1 MEYSPFIDKKGNK
14 IGLEKL
20 RFANILSIEEN
31 GIEEGYKVEF
41 KSKWDDNFKKKHLC
55 QTIASFANAE
65 GGWLI
70 VGLED
75 NTGKYIGI
83 DKQRTDFSQTISQK
97 LMEVTPRP
105 KFDCRF
111 LHETSDKKRGVLVIQ
126 IYGGVN
132 PPYVCNGTIYT
143 RSGSSKIPIKSDRG
157 SIDELLNKRNRY
169 DNLLKKF
176 CINKFVEEKNIF
188 LYCTIYL
195 YNPYAEKKY
204 ESYFEDISEL
214 KERLSGEGLKS
225 RVIESIDSVIR
236 IGSDVISANSCTC
249 MEQYFIDGNIKIY
262 APMFKLE
269 NNGIIA
275 DWIDTVTMYNKNVN
289 LENMIIIDGM
299 ISYLTMFGLLQSVF
313 NFMKESGY
321 KVQDYQ
327 IVCEYKN
334 IKNVVFYYRRN
345 IKDQEQENGFISDIQ
360 DGKFYVSY
368 LTDIKTEPVSY
379 KGNAKKNDGGDFAWN
394 LLEMFYLKLFGI
406 DSDDFTCILK
416 NSQERYNEAVFSAES
431 YLL

>member
-31 GIEEGYKVEF
+31 GIEEGYKIEF

-111 LHETSDKKRGVLVIQ
+111 LHENNDKKRGVLVIQ
-126 IYGGVN
+126 IYEGIN

-143 RSGSSKIPIKSDRG
+143 RSGSSKVPIKSDRG
-157 SIDELLNKRNRY
+157 SIDELLNKRNRN

-176 CINKFVEEKNIF
+176 CVNKFVEEKNTF
-188 LYCTIYL
+188 PYCTIYL
-195 YNPYAEKKY
+195 YNPYTKIKY
-204 ESYFEDISEL
+204 ESYFEDILEI
-214 KERLSGEGLKS
+214 KKRLNKDGLKS
-225 RVIESIDSVIR
+225 RVVESVDSVIR
-236 IGSDVISANSCTC
+236 IGSDVISHNSCTS

-262 APMFKLE
+262 TPMFKLE
-269 NNGIIA
+269 NNGNIS
-275 DWIDTVTMYNKNVN
+275 DWIDTVAMYNKNID

-299 ISYLTMFGLLQSVF
+299 ISYITLFALLQSAF
-313 NFMKESGY
+313 TFMKESGY
-321 KVQDYQ
+321 KIEDYQ

-345 IKDQEQENGFISDIQ
+345 IKSQEQEDIFINDIQ
-360 DGKFYVSY
+360 NGKFYVSY
-368 LTDIKTEPVSY
+368 LTDIRTEPISY
-379 KGNAKKNDGGDFAWN
+379 KGNAKDSDGASYAWN

-406 DSDDFTCILK
+406 DNDDFTDILE
-416 NSQERYNEAVFSAES
+416 NSQGRYDEKTFSSKS